1 MMLTPMGGAVA
12 SFGPTGLSLPTLQR
26 ELYVR
31 LYPKLL
37 SGMSLGEAVRES
49 KAEFLAV
56 WPHEREFLNGWVL
69 LGDPDVRLPR

>member
-1 MMLTPMGGAVA
+1 MLVPMGGAVA

-26 ELYVR
+26 ELYLR

-37 SGMSLGEAVRES
+37 AGMTLGEAVRET
-49 KAEFLAV
+49 KTEMLATH
-56 WPHEREFLNGWVL
+56 PTEREFLHGWVL